1 MILFSIKKFLK
12 NLDES
17 PENSVEIAFGS
28 EGGAAATV
36 ATLASL
42 GILKMKIEVPEQ
54 VVVLDPNLSQNNAKF
69 ATMVEK
75 YKEHHHQKGGNVKM
89 NEVLNIKKDKMKKA
103 KNSESSQHGK
113 KRKHVE
119 MDNNDDDDE
128 IVFNEEPPEK
138 GQIMAARSGSR

>member
-1 MILFSIKKFLK
+1 
-12 NLDES
+12 
-17 PENSVEIAFGS
+17 
-28 EGGAAATV
+28 
-36 ATLASL
+36 
-42 GILKMKIEVPEQ
+42 MKIEVPEQ

-103 KNSESSQHGK
+103 KNSEKSQHGK

-119 MDNNDDDDE
+119 EDHMGGDQDM
-128 IVFNEEPPEK
+128 
-138 GQIMAARSGSR
+138 MAMMGFGGFGGSKKN